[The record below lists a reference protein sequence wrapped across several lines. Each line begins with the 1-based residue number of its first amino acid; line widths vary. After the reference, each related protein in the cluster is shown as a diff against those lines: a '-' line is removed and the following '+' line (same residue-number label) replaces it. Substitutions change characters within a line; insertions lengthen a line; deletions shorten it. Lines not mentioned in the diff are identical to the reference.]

1 MHCTILNWV
10 SGWAKL
16 CWRPDDLV
24 LIAGSPKHAM
34 DKLLRLWHG
43 FAKTCT
49 WSRWYR
55 KLLSWP
61 TPLTPSIGQWNNW
74 GGDVSKVPR
83 SKHADLWH
91 EHGGYVV
98 MLKRATGCSMSIM
111 NLTHAGLDKALIAK
125 RLWEC
130 CAIPSILYCAEGNK
144 RGAGARTEY
153 GWSLHSP
160 GSQLDVK
167 STGMDGWGTSPYAGQ
182 NTSQTGKLYLDSC
195 QIQNQP
201 NRTQDPAIPTY

>member
-1 MHCTILNWV
+1 
-10 SGWAKL
+10 
-16 CWRPDDLV
+16 
-24 LIAGSPKHAM
+24 
-34 DKLLRLWHG
+34 
-43 FAKTCT
+43 
-49 WSRWYR
+49 
-55 KLLSWP
+55 
-61 TPLTPSIGQWNNW
+61 
-74 GGDVSKVPR
+74 
-83 SKHADLWH
+83 
-91 EHGGYVV
+91 

-167 STGMDGWGTSPYAGQ
+167 STGMDG
-182 NTSQTGKLYLDSC
+182 
-195 QIQNQP
+195 
-201 NRTQDPAIPTY
+201 